1 MFSKCAYLTELDL
14 SSFNAINTTKLD
26 YIFQGC
32 TRLVSINSMKNIN
45 VDLSLEDCPNI
56 SVESLMSII
65 DNLMEVN
72 ETRILKLGAV
82 NLAKLTESQIKVA
95 VDKGWSVA

>member
-1 MFSKCAYLTELDL
+1 
-14 SSFNAINTTKLD
+14 
-26 YIFQGC
+26 
-32 TRLVSINSMKNIN
+32 MKNICI
-45 VDLSLEDCPNI
+45 DLSLEDCPNV

-65 DNLMEVN
+65 DNLMEVK

-82 NLAKLTESQIKVA
+82 NLAKLTDSQIKVA

>member
-1 MFSKCAYLTELDL
+1 
-14 SSFNAINTTKLD
+14 
-26 YIFQGC
+26 
-32 TRLVSINSMKNIN
+32 MKNIN
-45 VDLSLEDCPNI
+45 VDLSLEDCSNI

-82 NLAKLTESQIKVA
+82 NLAKLTETQIKVA